1 MTARHPGCGVA
12 PLGLLHL
19 TFHDK
24 NIHFRTTVSCESSC
38 DTAERFL
45 LCFSACFSNF
55 FSRTRKIFQA
65 ETSSNS
71 TLPLSQTYIC
81 KKILEQSVADDYS
94 REVVLFLDRAMLS
107 DQAEAAAEGNLQL
120 PEGAAFFPLHNL
132 RRSECHRSAVR
143 LMLGR

>member
-1 MTARHPGCGVA
+1 M
-12 PLGLLHL
+12 
-19 TFHDK
+19 
-24 NIHFRTTVSCESSC
+24 I
-38 DTAERFL
+38 
-45 LCFSACFSNF
+45 
-55 FSRTRKIFQA
+55 KI
-65 ETSSNS
+65 S
-71 TLPLSQTYIC
+71 TLEQQSLVNPAVIQQRDFCFVFLRVLVTSFPEHGKYFRRKPPQTQHFLFLRHTYA
-81 KKILEQSVADDYS
+81 KKILEQSIADDYS